1 MNTKEKE
8 EFRRLKDQ
16 VYANH
21 RLIKKLELDNH
32 AQAIELNRITL
43 LLKDDGK

>member
-1 MNTKEKE
+1 MNIEE
-8 EFRRLKDQ
+8 EFKKLKDQ

-21 RLIKKLELDNH
+21 RLILKLQKDNN
-32 AQAIELNRITL
+32 AQAIKLNRITL